1 MNGKNELG
9 SKISQL
15 VDELSPF
22 PTDIDEL
29 LRAAVKP
36 VEDETRILRL
46 IENNPKVWADISR
59 LTGSY
64 YGVDKAAETPEDA
77 LRHIGFQPLVQL
89 IGVAYAKTAIEEEFA
104 SLKYLNEY
112 FNHSQEISIGCHI
125 LVEVLKLHEHEC
137 QMYTTAGLIHD
148 IGRLAI
154 LAAGNKTNTHVLGT
168 LWDKMVSVVY
178 DEKTNMGTNHCDVGM
193 RICRKWTFSP
203 TIQEAILRHHTPLIN
218 GDFSFPGGIVFIAHF
233 LSASDPSGEI
243 ISTVSASEILF
254 NLKLTVDNFDKA
266 REMYKLRTNKNNK

>member
-1 MNGKNELG
+1 MKGKNELG
-9 SKISQL
+9 SRISQL

-29 LRAAVKP
+29 LAAAVKP
-36 VEDETRILRL
+36 VDGETRILRL
-46 IENNPKVWADISR
+46 IENNPKVWAEISR
-59 LTGSY
+59 LAKSY
-64 YGVDKAAETPEDA
+64 YGMDKAVETPKDV
-77 LRHIGFQPLVQL
+77 LHHIGTMPLVQL

-112 FNHSQEISIGCHI
+112 FNHSQEISIGCYI
-125 LVEVLKLHEHEC
+125 LAEVSQLHEHEC

-154 LAAGNKTNTHVLGT
+154 LAAGNETNTHVLGT

-178 DEKTNMGTNHCDVGM
+178 DEKTNIGTDHCDIGM
-193 RICRKWTFSP
+193 RICRKWNFSP
-203 TIQEAILRHHTPLIN
+203 IIQEAILRHHTPLIN
-218 GDFSFPGGIVFIAHF
+218 GDFSFPGGIVFVAHF

-243 ISTVSASEILF
+243 ISTVSASEILS

-266 REMYKLRTNKNNK
+266 REMYKLRTSPSQ